1 GSNRIKPDITA
12 PGTGTRSCY
21 NTSESAYTNL
31 SGTSMATPHIAGAM
45 ALLWSAMPSLQNQID
60 ASRTALNSAAHF
72 ISSTQCGAAGPP
84 NNVFGWGRVDI
95 LAAVG
100 AGGGDIVLQARGKTQ
115 GTNHNV
121 QLKWSPADGGRMSI
135 IRNGT

>member
-1 GSNRIKPDITA
+1 
-12 PGTGTRSCY
+12 
-21 NTSESAYTNL
+21 
-31 SGTSMATPHIAGAM
+31 M
-45 ALLWSAMPSLQNQID
+45 ALLWSAHPELRNQID

-100 AGGGDIVLQARGKTQ
+100 SVNPITLQARVKGQ
-115 GTNHNV
+115 ATNHKV
-121 QLKWSPADGGRMSI
+121 QLKWNPADGGQVSI
-135 IRNGT
+135 TRNASSIGNTPDDGNATDKLGTQTGSFTYQVCETDSGDCSNEVTVVVP